1 MLTDVDKAENVSGGK
16 WGGETADGPDSRQGL
31 PFDKNLGREVEV
43 PVGKKKIGKG
53 SQRHTI
59 IGLEVRVEVV
69 LGGITQAPSF
79 RLVIICRLRLVLLPK
94 DIIIMALWR
103 FRHITSGLV
112 MFAVS

>member
-1 MLTDVDKAENVSGGK
+1 MCLVASG
-16 WGGETADGPDSRQGL
+16 GGETADGPDSRQGL
-31 PFDKNLGREVEV
+31 PFDKNLGREV
-43 PVGKKKIGKG
+43 PVGKKKKKKKIGKG

-94 DIIIMALWR
+94 GIIIMALWR

>member
-1 MLTDVDKAENVSGGK
+1 MLTKLRMCLVASGGGRRQTVQTRDKVCLLTRTWGGK
-16 WGGETADGPDSRQGL
+16 WKCLWE
-31 PFDKNLGREVEV
+31 
-43 PVGKKKIGKG
+43 KKKIGKG